1 MKTFLLA
8 FLALAV
14 TATAADKIKVL
25 IVDGQNN
32 HKWAMTTPLLKQIL
46 EEPGIFSVD
55 VSTSPAKGA
64 GIETWKPNFS
74 DYAVVVSN
82 YNGELWS
89 PETQTAFEKYVS
101 DGGGFVPVHAANNAF
116 SEWKAYNE
124 MIGVGGWG
132 GRNEKSGPYL
142 RWRDGK
148 WTFDT
153 TPGPGGSHGKQHE
166 FVLNNRA
173 PEHPI
178 TAGLPAAFMHRQ
190 DELYNQ
196 LRGPAKDVTV
206 LASAMSPKE
215 LGGSG
220 EEEPM
225 LMAIPYGKGRV
236 FHTAL
241 GHGEEAVKC
250 VAFAT
255 TLQRGTEWAATG
267 KVTQKV
273 PTDFPDDKASKARP

>member
-1 MKTFLLA
+1 MKL
-8 FLALAV
+8 FLALSLALATSV
-14 TATAADKIKVL
+14 TAADKIKVL

-32 HKWAMTTPLLKQIL
+32 HKWKETTPVLKQIL

-55 VSTSPAKGA
+55 VSTSPEKGA
-64 GIETWKPNFS
+64 GIEKWQPKFS

-101 DGGGFVPVHAANNAF
+101 GGGGFVPVHAANNAF
-116 SEWKAYNE
+116 SEWLAYNE

-132 GRNEKSGPYL
+132 GRSEKSGPYL

-148 WTFDT
+148 WTMDMSA
-153 TPGPGGSHGKQHE
+153 GRGGSHGKQHE

-173 PEHPI
+173 PQHPI
-178 TAGLPAAFMHRQ
+178 MEGLPAAFMHRQ
-190 DELYNQ
+190 DELYDR
-196 LRGPAKDVTV
+196 LRGPAKNVTV
-206 LASAMSPKE
+206 LASAMSQPDK
-215 LGGSG
+215 GGSG
-220 EEEPM
+220 EEEPL
-225 LMAIPYGKGRV
+225 LMTIPYGKGRV

-241 GHGEEAVKC
+241 GHYLEAVNC
-250 VAFAT
+250 VAFAV

-273 PTDFPDDKASKARP
+273 PADFPDDKASKARP